1 MPSQNPNPA
10 WLTIHSSNKLKY
22 DVELWGGI
30 SWTIGRSQSCRIVIE
45 DRYASRL
52 HAVINSVMF
61 QHQFLYFVMDNN
73 TVNGTLLNG
82 NSLVYPTLLHD
93 QDVMVMGTTILA
105 FHYPTMFEVKELRI
119 IKEIQKFSQ
128 TVSKSI
134 PWTG

>member
-1 MPSQNPNPA
+1 M
-10 WLTIHSSNKLKY
+10 
-22 DVELWGGI
+22 GGI

-61 QHQFLYFVMDNN
+61 RHQFLYFVMDKN

-82 NSLVYPTLLHD
+82 NNLVYPTLLHD

-105 FHYPTMFEVKELRI
+105 FHYPTMFEVKEPRI

-128 TVSKSI
+128 TISKSI
-134 PWTG
+134 PWPG